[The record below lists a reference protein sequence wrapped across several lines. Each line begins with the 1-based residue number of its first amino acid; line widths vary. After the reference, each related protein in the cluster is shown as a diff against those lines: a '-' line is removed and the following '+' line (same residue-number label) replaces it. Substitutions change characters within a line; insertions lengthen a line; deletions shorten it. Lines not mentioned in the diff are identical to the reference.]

1 VKQVLVQTADALLTI
16 DPDEGVVEIEAGV
29 GLERPPDVPVSLPG
43 VRACVAS
50 GSTLVALVARRP
62 PLVISHDAGR
72 TWHEAGG
79 GLPSGRAIAIDEDDP
94 DRILFAARNRVWLST
109 NGGRFWESLA
119 LDLPEI
125 EAVAF
130 SATEA

>member
-1 VKQVLVQTADALLTI
+1 MTQVLVQTGEAVITI
-16 DPDEGVVEIEAGV
+16 DADEGVVEIEAGLR
-29 GLERPPDVPVSLPG
+29 LEQPPDVPVSLPG
-43 VRACVAS
+43 VRACVGS
-50 GSTLVALVARRP
+50 GSTLVALVDRRP

-79 GLPSGRAIAIDEDDP
+79 GLPAGRAIAIDEDDP
-94 DRILFAARNRVWLST
+94 DQILFAARNRVWLST
-109 NGGRFWESLA
+109 NGGRFWESIA

-130 SATEA
+130 R

>member
-1 VKQVLVQTADALLTI
+1 MKAVLVQTAEALLTI
-16 DPDEGVVEIEAGV
+16 DADEGVIDIEAGA
-29 GLERPPDVPVSLPG
+29 LLDPPPILPTSLPG
-43 VRACVAS
+43 VKACVGS
-50 GSTLVALVARRP
+50 GSTLVALVDRRP

-79 GLPSGRAIAIDEDDP
+79 GLPRGKAIAIDTDDP
-94 DRILFAARNRVWLST
+94 DSILFAAGHRVWHSA
-109 NGGRFWESLA
+109 NGGRFWESVV

-130 SATEA
+130 AD